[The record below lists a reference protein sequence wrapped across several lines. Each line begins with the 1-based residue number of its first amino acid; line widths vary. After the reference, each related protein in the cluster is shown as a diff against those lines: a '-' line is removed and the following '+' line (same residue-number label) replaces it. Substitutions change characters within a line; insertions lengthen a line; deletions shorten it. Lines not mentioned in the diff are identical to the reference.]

1 MDNYEKAKSKLN
13 VTKAANKEIERIAE
27 EKQGDKNRVLAAK
40 EMLTYY
46 LGDIKRLLRKEK
58 HSADD
63 ALLLIIKANMCMD
76 AIRYLLSLK
85 QGNEYLGLLTESQK
99 ASIKRFRSL
108 RSIATAHPFNTSN
121 GGEENF
127 GRRGTEWFV
136 DIRPYGWC
144 DDFLSESSYG
154 FCEDESFSCSEKPD
168 FVMIVYSANN
178 DSRHRRKIY
187 IYKDIIEPLIM
198 SVEFLNKEIKKQN
211 HGTVTPDT

>member
-13 VTKAANKEIERIAE
+13 VTKATNKEIERIAE
-27 EKQGDKNRVLAAK
+27 EKQEDKNRVLAAK
-40 EMLTYY
+40 EMLMYY

-108 RSIATAHPFNTSN
+108 RSIATAHPFNTSR
-121 GGEENF
+121 GGNEDF
-127 GRRGTEWFV
+127 GRGGTE
-136 DIRPYGWC
+136 WC

-211 HGTVTPDT
+211 HAP

>member
-13 VTKAANKEIERIAE
+13 VTKATNKEIERIAE
-27 EKQGDKNRVLAAK
+27 ENQEDKNRILAAK

-85 QGNEYLGLLTESQK
+85 QGNEYLGLLTDDQK

-108 RSIATAHPFNTSN
+108 RSIATAHPFNTSS
-121 GGEENF
+121 GGEGDF
-127 GRRGTEWFV
+127 GRGGTEWFV
-136 DIRPYGWC
+136 DIRPYSWC

-154 FCEDESFSCSEKPD
+154 FCEDESFSCSEKSD

-178 DSRHRRKIY
+178 DSRYRRKIY
-187 IYKDIIEPLIM
+187 IYKDIIEPLMM

>member
-1 MDNYEKAKSKLN
+1 MNNYEKAKSKLN
-13 VTKAANKEIERIAE
+13 ITKAANKEIECIAE

-58 HSADD
+58 HSADN

-108 RSIATAHPFNTSN
+108 RSIATAHPFNTSR
-121 GGEENF
+121 GGNEDF
-127 GRRGTEWFV
+127 GRGGTEWFV
-136 DIRPYGWC
+136 DIHPYGWH
-144 DDFLSESSYG
+144 DDFLSESNYG
-154 FCEDESFSCSEKPD
+154 FCEDESFDCSEKPD

-178 DSRHRRKIY
+178 DFRHRRKIY

-211 HGTVTPDT
+211 HAP

>member
-1 MDNYEKAKSKLN
+1 MNNYEKAKSKLN
-13 VTKAANKEIERIAE
+13 ITKAANKEIECIAE
-27 EKQGDKNRVLAAK
+27 EKQGNKNRVLAAK

-76 AIRYLLSLK
+76 AILLSLK

-108 RSIATAHPFNTSN
+108 RSIATAHPFNTSR
-121 GGEENF
+121 GGNEDF
-127 GRRGTEWFV
+127 GRGGTEWFV
-136 DIRPYGWC
+136 DIHPYGWH
-144 DDFLSESSYG
+144 DDFLSESNYG
-154 FCEDESFSCSEKPD
+154 FCEDESFDCSEKSD

-211 HGTVTPDT
+211 HAP